1 MLFARKKMLVCAVC
15 ILVSQSVSAQSSTL
29 NNGQT
34 SGNWNP
40 LAGLFSTK
48 NNLSQQ
54 KANQASQRLAQ
65 PMNLYPRTNKLNSY
79 FADLPM
85 LSNTTPIGRSSFPTR
100 AQLPGKAYLEGFGYR
115 YGGQR

>member
-1 MLFARKKMLVCAVC
+1 MCLAKKMLICVVFGV
-15 ILVSQSVSAQSSTL
+15 VSQGVFAQSSTL

-48 NNLSQQ
+48 NNLTQ
-54 KANQASQRLAQ
+54 KKTTQASQKLAQ

-85 LSNTTPIGRSSFPTR
+85 LSNTTPIGRSNFPTR
-100 AQLPGKAYLEGFGYR
+100 AQLPGRAYLEGFGYR
-115 YGGQR
+115 HGGQR